1 MHGRRVLK
9 APLLPFVCEEEVSAI
24 ANNALTLTYPE
35 AESADGAVIL
45 QSCLASGVQL
55 ESPAFRF
62 WAKALDQPWR
72 FHRKL
77 WEFCFLCQ
85 ALYEREMLQP
95 EKRGLGFAVG
105 EEPLP
110 ALFASYGCDVVA
122 TDLEASDERAQV
134 WADTAQLATS
144 AKKLERPG
152 ICDPELFRQRVSF
165 RPVDMNSIPRDL
177 SGFDFTW
184 SSCSFEH
191 CGSIELGLD
200 FVVNQMECLKPG
212 GVGVHTTEFNL
223 SSNEDTLTEGGTVIF
238 RMKDIQ
244 RLIDRLEKAG
254 HHVEPL
260 SLALGKTRADRHI
273 DTFPYADAPHLKL
286 LLAERFVSTS
296 IALIIRKRG

>member
-1 MHGRRVLK
+1 M
-9 APLLPFVCEEEVSAI
+9 PFLSEDKGNPEGIDAQNLV
-24 ANNALTLTYPE
+24 YPE
-35 AESADGAVIL
+35 AISADRTTALGSSLCSESVL
-45 QSCLASGVQL
+45 G
-55 ESPAFRF
+55 SPAFRY
-62 WAKALDQPWR
+62 WTSALHQPWR
-72 FHRKL
+72 LHRKL
-77 WEFCFLCQ
+77 WEFCFVCQ
-85 ALYEREMLQP
+85 ALYERGLLESG
-95 EKRGLGFAVG
+95 KRGLGFAVG

-110 ALFASYGCDVVA
+110 ALFAARGCEVVA

-134 WADTAQLATS
+134 WANSAQLATS
-144 AKKLERPG
+144 VKKLERPE

-177 SGFDFTW
+177 RGFDFTW

-223 SSNEDTLTEGGTVIF
+223 SSNEDTLMEGGTVIF

-244 RLIDRLEKAG
+244 RLIDRLEEAG
-254 HHVEPL
+254 HQVEPL
-260 SLALGKTRADRHI
+260 SLTLGKTKADRHI
-273 DTFPYADAPHLKL
+273 DTFPYAEAPHLKL

-296 IALIIRKRG
+296 IALIIRKVA